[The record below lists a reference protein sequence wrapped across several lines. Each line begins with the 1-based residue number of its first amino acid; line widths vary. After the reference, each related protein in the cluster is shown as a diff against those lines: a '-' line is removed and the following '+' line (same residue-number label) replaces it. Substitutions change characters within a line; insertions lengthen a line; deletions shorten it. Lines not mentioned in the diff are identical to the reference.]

1 MIDSPALGADSQPGS
16 VLFVCGQ
23 NVIRSPMAS
32 EITRYLFPKR
42 VYAKSAGVRAGE
54 KDGFAIAVM
63 DEIGLDVERHTPL
76 QLDDIE
82 DTAFDLIVTLAP
94 EAHHKALE
102 FTRSMAIDVEYW
114 PTEDP
119 SIAVGSREQRL
130 DAYRRVRDGL
140 MQRIKTRFG
149 WRPGPAV

>member
-1 MIDSPALGADSQPGS
+1 MEDPLAPGPQGPPGS

-32 EITRYLFPKR
+32 EITRHLFPKR
-42 VYAKSAGVRAGE
+42 IYAKSAGARAGE
-54 KDGFAIAVM
+54 QDPFAIAVM
-63 DEIGLDVERHTPL
+63 DEIGLDIARHIPL
-76 QLDDIE
+76 ALDDLE
-82 DTAFDLIVTLAP
+82 DASFDLIVTLAP

-119 SIAVGSREQRL
+119 SLATGSREQKL
-130 DAYRRVRDGL
+130 DAFRRVRDGL
-140 MQRIKTRFG
+140 MTRIKKRFG
-149 WRPGPAV
+149 WQPGPSI